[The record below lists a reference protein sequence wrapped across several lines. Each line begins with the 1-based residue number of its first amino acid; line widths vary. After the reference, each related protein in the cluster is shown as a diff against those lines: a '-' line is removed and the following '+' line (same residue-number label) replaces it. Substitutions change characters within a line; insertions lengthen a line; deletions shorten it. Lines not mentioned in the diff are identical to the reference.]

1 LRLLPE
7 RRDVTPFTYLEP
19 ASLDEALALLAQH
32 GGEAKLIAGGTGLV
46 NLMKQRL
53 VRPEFVIGLRA
64 LKPLAEIA
72 ENGGLR
78 IGALAT
84 LRSLEGSA
92 AVRRAAPLLAA
103 ACHHVAT
110 VRVRS
115 MATLGGAVA
124 HADPNLDTPPALI
137 ALDGQIVARS
147 RRGER
152 KIPADRF
159 FTGYFETV
167 LEPDEIVTEI
177 LIPAQPAGSGTAF
190 LKFLPATQD
199 DYATVSVA
207 ARVALRADGAIAG
220 ARVALGA
227 SATVPVRAA
236 AVEAALIG
244 KPSDA
249 TTFRDAAPLV
259 LRSIDPIADFRG
271 STEYKRKM
279 AVVHVG
285 RALTEAASRARAP
298 ADNR

>member
-1 LRLLPE
+1 M
-7 RRDVTPFTYLEP
+7 VPFTYLEP
-19 ASLDEALALLAQH
+19 SSLDEALALLARH

-53 VRPEFVIGLRA
+53 VRPAFVIGLRA
-64 LKPLAEIA
+64 LKPLAGIA

-84 LRSLEGSA
+84 LQSLEASA
-92 AVRRAAPLLAA
+92 AVRRNAPLLAA
-103 ACHHVAT
+103 TCRHVAT

-115 MATLGGAVA
+115 MATLGGAMA
-124 HADPNLDTPPALI
+124 HGDPFLDTPPTLI

-147 RRGER
+147 RRGQR
-152 KIPADRF
+152 KIPVDQF

-177 LIPAQPAGSGTAF
+177 LLPAQPAGGGTAF

-207 ARVALRADGAIAG
+207 ARIVLDATGAIAD

-227 SATVPVRAA
+227 AAMVPVRAT
-236 AVEAALIG
+236 AVEAALSG
-244 KPSDA
+244 RAADEK
-249 TTFRDAAPLV
+249 TFRDAASLV
-259 LRSIDPIADFRG
+259 LSAIDPIADFRG
-271 STEYKRKM
+271 TADYKRKM
-279 AVVHVG
+279 AVVHVR
-285 RALTEAASRARAP
+285 RALSQAASQAIRSA
-298 ADNR
+298 

>member
-1 LRLLPE
+1 
-7 RRDVTPFTYLEP
+7 VIPFTYLEP
-19 ASLDEALALLAQH
+19 ASVDEALALLARH

-53 VRPEFVIGLRA
+53 VQPGFVIGLRA
-64 LKPLAEIA
+64 LKPLAGIA

-78 IGALAT
+78 VGALAT
-84 LRSLEGSA
+84 IQSLEASA
-92 AVRRAAPLLAA
+92 LVRRKAPLLAE

-137 ALDGQIVARS
+137 ALDAQIVARS
-147 RRGER
+147 QRGRRSV
-152 KIPADRF
+152 PADQF

-167 LEPDEIVTEI
+167 LEPDEMVTDI
-177 LIPAQPAGSGTAF
+177 LLPAQPAGSGTAF

-207 ARVALRADGAIAG
+207 ARIALGPSGAIAE

-227 SATVPVRAA
+227 AAMVPVRAA
-236 AVEAALIG
+236 AVEAALAG
-244 KPSDA
+244 KPGDE
-249 TTFRDAAPLV
+249 TTFRDAAALV
-259 LRSIDPIADFRG
+259 LGAIDPIADFRG
-271 STEYKRKM
+271 SAEYKRKM
-279 AVVHVG
+279 AVVHVR
-285 RALTEAASRARAP
+285 RALAQAAAQAKRP
-298 ADNR
+298 P